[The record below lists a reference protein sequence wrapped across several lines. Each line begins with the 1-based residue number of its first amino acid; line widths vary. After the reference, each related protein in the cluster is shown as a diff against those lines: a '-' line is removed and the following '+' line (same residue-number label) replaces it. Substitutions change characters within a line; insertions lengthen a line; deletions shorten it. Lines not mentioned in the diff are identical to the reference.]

1 MLRFWAFLGLV
12 GLAHCATQGMS
23 IRSHWD
29 GGFAGTITLAP
40 THTVHGWTAHLACD
54 APIDSLEIWTAD
66 IVSSNGDKSEYV
78 IRNKPYD
85 GDIHNGDSLNV
96 DIVGRTPGSSTAPNC
111 RVFIEGQDHGN
122 PATSAPQ
129 TQAPSGG
136 GGSQTQAPSGGSAS
150 PETVTPGASCGSAK
164 STKYNYGDALGLS
177 ILFFDAQYGKE
188 RMSSQLSCP

>member
-1 MLRFWAFLGLV
+1 M
-12 GLAHCATQGMS
+12 Q
-23 IRSHWD
+23 
-29 GGFAGTITLAP
+29 
-40 THTVHGWTAHLACD
+40 
-54 APIDSLEIWTAD
+54 IWTAD

-96 DIVGRTPGSSTAPNC
+96 DIVGRTPGSSSVPNC

-136 GGSQTQAPSGGSAS
+136 GGSQTQAPSGGSTS
-150 PETVTPGASCGSAK
+150 SETVTPGASCGSK
-164 STKYNYGDALGLS
+164 
-177 ILFFDAQYGKE
+177 LFSYYF
-188 RMSSQLSCP
+188 